1 MGKLNLSTTTQNNSN
16 LESFFQQRVD
26 QFLKTHIKSNNIID
40 EAIVYA
46 LEAPGKRVRPT
57 LLYLVSDALSLEL
70 DHADAIAG
78 ALETIH
84 TYSLVHDDLPCMDD
98 DDLRRGQP
106 SLHKKYS
113 EATAVLAGDAMQSMA
128 LEMLLDNQYFT
139 EKQNNLLA
147 KMLLETIGSK
157 GMILGQALD
166 IEYESREANESE
178 ILLMCELKTGVLI
191 EFCFL
196 APLMIADATNEKWK
210 RLGKIVGISFQLIDD
225 LLDLQ
230 ETSEN
235 LGKKSQKDI
244 IRNKKNYPISF
255 GEKKTVELLD
265 TYKAEANNLLQ
276 ELNLDEHYLSNY
288 IMNLFDRRIK

>member
-26 QFLKTHIKSNNIID
+26 QFLKNYIKSNNIID
-40 EAIVYA
+40 ESIVYA

-70 DHADAIAG
+70 GHADAIAG

-106 SLHKKYS
+106 SLHKKYN

-128 LEMLLDNQYFT
+128 IEMLLDNHHFS

-276 ELNLDEHYLSNY
+276 KLNLDEHYLSNY
-288 IMNLFDRRIK
+288 IMNLFNRRI

>member
-26 QFLKTHIKSNNIID
+26 QFLKTYIKSNNIID
-40 EAIVYA
+40 ESIVYA

-70 DHADAIAG
+70 DHTDAIAG

-106 SLHKKYS
+106 SLHKKYN

-128 LEMLLDNQYFT
+128 IEMLLDNQHFT

-255 GEKKTVELLD
+255 GEEKTVELLD
-265 TYKAEANNLLQ
+265 AYKAEANNLLQ

-288 IMNLFDRRIK
+288 IMNLFNRRI

>member
-26 QFLKTHIKSNNIID
+26 QFLKNYIKSNNIID
-40 EAIVYA
+40 ESIVYA

-70 DHADAIAG
+70 GHADAIAG

-106 SLHKKYS
+106 SLHKKYN

-128 LEMLLDNQYFT
+128 IEMLLDNHHFS

-288 IMNLFDRRIK
+288 IMNLFDRRI

>member
-1 MGKLNLSTTTQNNSN
+1 MGKLNLSTTTQSNSN
-16 LESFFQQRVD
+16 LESFFQHRVD
-26 QFLKTHIKSNNIID
+26 LFLNAYIKSNNIID
-40 EAIVYA
+40 EPIAYA

-106 SLHKKYS
+106 SLHKKYN
-113 EATAVLAGDAMQSMA
+113 EATAVLTGDAMQSMA
-128 LEMLLDNQYFT
+128 LEMLLDNQHFT

-255 GEKKTVELLD
+255 GEKKTIELLD
-265 TYKAEANNLLQ
+265 AYKAEANNLLQ

-288 IMNLFDRRIK
+288 IMNLFNRRI

>member
-26 QFLKTHIKSNNIID
+26 QFLKTYIKSNNIID
-40 EAIVYA
+40 ESIVYA

-106 SLHKKYS
+106 SLHKKYN

-128 LEMLLDNQYFT
+128 LEMLLDNQHFT

-196 APLMIADATNEKWK
+196 APLMIADATNEKWE

-265 TYKAEANNLLQ
+265 AYKAEVNNLLQ

-288 IMNLFDRRIK
+288 IMNLFNRRI

>member
-26 QFLKTHIKSNNIID
+26 QFLKTYIKSNNIID
-40 EAIVYA
+40 ESIVYA

-106 SLHKKYS
+106 SLHKKYN

-128 LEMLLDNQYFT
+128 IEMLLDNQHFT

-196 APLMIADATNEKWK
+196 APLMIADATNENWK

-244 IRNKKNYPISF
+244 IRNKKNYPIIF
-255 GEKKTVELLD
+255 GEEKTVELLD
-265 TYKAEANNLLQ
+265 AYKAEANNLLQ

-288 IMNLFDRRIK
+288 IMNLFNRRI

>member
-26 QFLKTHIKSNNIID
+26 QFLKTYIKSNNIID
-40 EAIVYA
+40 ESIVYA

-106 SLHKKYS
+106 SLHKKYN

-244 IRNKKNYPISF
+244 IRNKKNFPISF

-288 IMNLFDRRIK
+288 IMNLFNRRI

>member
-26 QFLKTHIKSNNIID
+26 QFLKTYIKSNNIID
-40 EAIVYA
+40 ESIVYA

-78 ALETIH
+78 AVETIH

-106 SLHKKYS
+106 SLHKKYN

-128 LEMLLDNQYFT
+128 IEMLLDNQHFT

-178 ILLMCELKTGVLI
+178 ILLMCELKTGVLL

-255 GEKKTVELLD
+255 GEEKTVELLD
-265 TYKAEANNLLQ
+265 AYKAEANNLLQ
-276 ELNLDEHYLSNY
+276 ELNLDEHYLSTY
-288 IMNLFDRRIK
+288 IMNLFNRRI

>member
-26 QFLKTHIKSNNIID
+26 QFLKTYIKSNNIID
-40 EAIVYA
+40 ESIVYA

-106 SLHKKYS
+106 SLHKKYN

-128 LEMLLDNQYFT
+128 VEMLLDNQHFT
-139 EKQNNLLA
+139 EKQNNILA

-288 IMNLFDRRIK
+288 IMNLFDRRI

>member
-26 QFLKTHIKSNNIID
+26 QFLKTYIKSNNIID
-40 EAIVYA
+40 ESIVYA

-70 DHADAIAG
+70 DHADAVAG

-106 SLHKKYS
+106 SLHKKYN

-128 LEMLLDNQYFT
+128 IEMLLDNQHFT

-255 GEKKTVELLD
+255 GEEKTVELLD
-265 TYKAEANNLLQ
+265 AYKAEANNLLQ

-288 IMNLFDRRIK
+288 IMNLFNRRI

>member
-26 QFLKTHIKSNNIID
+26 QFIKAYIKSNNIID
-40 EAIVYA
+40 EPIVYA

-57 LLYLVSDALSLEL
+57 LLYLVSDALSLDL

-106 SLHKKYS
+106 SLHKKYN

-128 LEMLLDNQYFT
+128 IKMLLENRHFT

-265 TYKAEANNLLQ
+265 VFKAEANNLLQ
-276 ELNLDEHYLSNY
+276 ELNLDDHYLSNY
-288 IMNLFDRRIK
+288 IMNLFNRRI

>member
-26 QFLKTHIKSNNIID
+26 QFLKTYIKSNNIID
-40 EAIVYA
+40 ESIVYA

-106 SLHKKYS
+106 SLHKKYN

-128 LEMLLDNQYFT
+128 IEMLLDNQHFS

-265 TYKAEANNLLQ
+265 TYKAEAHNLLQ

-288 IMNLFDRRIK
+288 IMNLFNRRI

>member
-26 QFLKTHIKSNNIID
+26 QFLKTYIKSNNIID
-40 EAIVYA
+40 ESIVYA

-106 SLHKKYS
+106 SLHKKYN

-128 LEMLLDNQYFT
+128 IEMLLDNQHFT

-147 KMLLETIGSK
+147 KKLLETIGSK

-196 APLMIADATNEKWK
+196 APLMIADATNEKWE

-288 IMNLFDRRIK
+288 IMNLFDRRI

>member
-26 QFLKTHIKSNNIID
+26 QFLKTYIKSNNIVD
-40 EAIVYA
+40 ESIVYA

-106 SLHKKYS
+106 SLHKKYN

-128 LEMLLDNQYFT
+128 IEMLLDNQHFT

-196 APLMIADATNEKWK
+196 APLMIADATNEKWE

-288 IMNLFDRRIK
+288 IMNLFNRRI

>member
-1 MGKLNLSTTTQNNSN
+1 
-16 LESFFQQRVD
+16 
-26 QFLKTHIKSNNIID
+26 
-40 EAIVYA
+40 
-46 LEAPGKRVRPT
+46 
-57 LLYLVSDALSLEL
+57 
-70 DHADAIAG
+70 
-78 ALETIH
+78 
-84 TYSLVHDDLPCMDD
+84 MDD

-106 SLHKKYS
+106 SLHKKYN

-128 LEMLLDNQYFT
+128 LEMLLDNQHFT

-166 IEYESREANESE
+166 IEYESGEANESE

-196 APLMIADATNEKWK
+196 APLMIADATNEKWE

-255 GEKKTVELLD
+255 GEEKTVELLD
-265 TYKAEANNLLQ
+265 AYKAEANNLLQ

-288 IMNLFDRRIK
+288 IMNLFNRRI

>member
-26 QFLKTHIKSNNIID
+26 QFIKAYIKSNNIID
-40 EAIVYA
+40 EPIVYA

-106 SLHKKYS
+106 SLHKKYN
-113 EATAVLAGDAMQSMA
+113 EATAVLTGDAMQSMA
-128 LEMLLDNQYFT
+128 LEMLLDNQHFT

-235 LGKKSQKDI
+235 LGKKSHKDI

-255 GEKKTVELLD
+255 GEKKTIELLD
-265 TYKAEANNLLQ
+265 AYKAEANNLLQ

-288 IMNLFDRRIK
+288 IMNLFNRRI

>member
-1 MGKLNLSTTTQNNSN
+1 MGKPNLSTTTQNNSN

-26 QFLKTHIKSNNIID
+26 QFLKTYIKSNNIID
-40 EAIVYA
+40 ESIVYA

-106 SLHKKYS
+106 SLHKKYN

-128 LEMLLDNQYFT
+128 IEMLLDNQHFT

-288 IMNLFDRRIK
+288 IMNLFDRRI

>member
-26 QFLKTHIKSNNIID
+26 QFLKTYIKSNNIID
-40 EAIVYA
+40 ESIVYA

-106 SLHKKYS
+106 SLHKKYN

-128 LEMLLDNQYFT
+128 MEMLLDNQHFT

-147 KMLLETIGSK
+147 KMLLKTIGSK

-196 APLMIADATNEKWK
+196 APLMIVDATNEKWK

-265 TYKAEANNLLQ
+265 TYKAEAHNLLQ
-276 ELNLDEHYLSNY
+276 KLNLDEHYLSNY
-288 IMNLFDRRIK
+288 IMNLFNRRI

>member
-26 QFLKTHIKSNNIID
+26 QFLKTYIKSNNIID
-40 EAIVYA
+40 ESIVYA

-70 DHADAIAG
+70 DHTDAIAG

-106 SLHKKYS
+106 SLHKKYN

-128 LEMLLDNQYFT
+128 IEMLLDNQHFT

-196 APLMIADATNEKWK
+196 APLMIADATNEKWE

-255 GEKKTVELLD
+255 GEEKTVELLD
-265 TYKAEANNLLQ
+265 AYKAEANNLLQ

-288 IMNLFDRRIK
+288 IMNLFDRRI

>member
-26 QFLKTHIKSNNIID
+26 QFLKTYIKSNNIID
-40 EAIVYA
+40 ESIVYA
-46 LEAPGKRVRPT
+46 LKAPGKRVRPT

-106 SLHKKYS
+106 SLHKKYN

-139 EKQNNLLA
+139 DKQNNLLA

-255 GEKKTVELLD
+255 GEKKTIELLD

-288 IMNLFDRRIK
+288 IMNLFNRRI

>member
-26 QFLKTHIKSNNIID
+26 QFLKTYIKSNNIID
-40 EAIVYA
+40 ESIVYA
-46 LEAPGKRVRPT
+46 LKAPGKRVRPT

-157 GMILGQALD
+157 GMIFGQALD

-178 ILLMCELKTGVLI
+178 ILLMCELKTGLLI

-288 IMNLFDRRIK
+288 IMNLFNRRI

>member
-26 QFLKTHIKSNNIID
+26 QFLKTYIKSNNIID
-40 EAIVYA
+40 ESIVYA

-57 LLYLVSDALSLEL
+57 LLYLVSNALSLEL

-106 SLHKKYS
+106 SLHKKYN

-128 LEMLLDNQYFT
+128 IEMLLDNQHFT

-265 TYKAEANNLLQ
+265 AYKAEANNLLQ

-288 IMNLFDRRIK
+288 IMNLFNRRI

>member
-26 QFLKTHIKSNNIID
+26 QFLKTYIKSNNIID
-40 EAIVYA
+40 ESIVYA

-106 SLHKKYS
+106 SLHKKYN

-128 LEMLLDNQYFT
+128 IEMLLDNQHFT

-196 APLMIADATNEKWK
+196 APLLIADATNEKWK

-288 IMNLFDRRIK
+288 IMNLFDRRI

>member
-16 LESFFQQRVD
+16 VDSFFQQRVD
-26 QFLKTHIKSNNIID
+26 QFLKTYIKSNNIID
-40 EAIVYA
+40 ESIVYA

-106 SLHKKYS
+106 SLHKKYN

-196 APLMIADATNEKWK
+196 APLMIADATNEKWE

-265 TYKAEANNLLQ
+265 NYKAEANNLLQ

-288 IMNLFDRRIK
+288 IMNLFDRRI

>member
-1 MGKLNLSTTTQNNSN
+1 MGKLNLSTTTQNNAN

-26 QFLKTHIKSNNIID
+26 QFLKTYIKSNNIID
-40 EAIVYA
+40 ESIVYA

-106 SLHKKYS
+106 SLHKKYN

-128 LEMLLDNQYFT
+128 IEMLLDNQHFT

-288 IMNLFDRRIK
+288 IMNLFNRRI

>member
-26 QFLKTHIKSNNIID
+26 QFLKTYIKSNNIID
-40 EAIVYA
+40 ESIVYA

-70 DHADAIAG
+70 DHADAVAG

-106 SLHKKYS
+106 SLHKKYN

-128 LEMLLDNQYFT
+128 IEMLLDNQYFS

-255 GEKKTVELLD
+255 GEDKTVELLD
-265 TYKAEANNLLQ
+265 AYKSEANNLLQ

-288 IMNLFDRRIK
+288 IMNLFNRRI

>member
-26 QFLKTHIKSNNIID
+26 QFLKTYIKSNNIID
-40 EAIVYA
+40 ESIVYA
-46 LEAPGKRVRPT
+46 LKAPGKRVRPT

-106 SLHKKYS
+106 SLHKKYN

-128 LEMLLDNQYFT
+128 VEMLLDNQHFT

-157 GMILGQALD
+157 GMIFGQALD

-288 IMNLFDRRIK
+288 IMNLFDRRI

>member
-1 MGKLNLSTTTQNNSN
+1 MGKLNLSTTTQSNSN

-26 QFLKTHIKSNNIID
+26 QFLKAYIKSNNIID
-40 EAIVYA
+40 EPIVYA
-46 LEAPGKRVRPT
+46 LQAPGKRVRPT

-106 SLHKKYS
+106 SLHKKYN

-128 LEMLLDNQYFT
+128 LEMLLDNQHFT

-255 GEKKTVELLD
+255 GEKKTIELLD
-265 TYKAEANNLLQ
+265 AYKAEANNLLQ

-288 IMNLFDRRIK
+288 IMNLFNRRI

>member
-26 QFLKTHIKSNNIID
+26 QFLKTYIKSNNIID
-40 EAIVYA
+40 ESIIYA

-70 DHADAIAG
+70 DHVDAIAG

-106 SLHKKYS
+106 SLHKKYN

-128 LEMLLDNQYFT
+128 IEMLLDNQHFT

-178 ILLMCELKTGVLI
+178 ILLMCELKTGVLL

-255 GEKKTVELLD
+255 GEEKTVELLD
-265 TYKAEANNLLQ
+265 AYKAEANNLLQ

-288 IMNLFDRRIK
+288 IMNLFDRRI

>member
-16 LESFFQQRVD
+16 LESFFQQRVNR
-26 QFLKTHIKSNNIID
+26 FLRTHTKSNNIID
-40 EAIVYA
+40 ESIVYA

-106 SLHKKYS
+106 SLHKKYN

-128 LEMLLDNQYFT
+128 LEMLLDNQHFT

-147 KMLLETIGSK
+147 KMLLEIIGSR

-244 IRNKKNYPISF
+244 TRNKKNYPISF
-255 GEKKTVELLD
+255 GEKKTDELLD
-265 TYKAEANNLLQ
+265 AYKTEANNLLQ

-288 IMNLFDRRIK
+288 IMNLFNRRI

>member
-26 QFLKTHIKSNNIID
+26 QFLKTYIKSNNIID
-40 EAIVYA
+40 ESIVYA

-106 SLHKKYS
+106 SLHKKYN

-128 LEMLLDNQYFT
+128 VEMLLDNQHFT
-139 EKQNNLLA
+139 DKQNNILA

-244 IRNKKNYPISF
+244 VRNKKNYPISF

-288 IMNLFDRRIK
+288 IMNLFDRRI

>member
-26 QFLKTHIKSNNIID
+26 QFLKTYIKSNNIID
-40 EAIVYA
+40 ESIVYA

-70 DHADAIAG
+70 DHADAVAG

-106 SLHKKYS
+106 SLHKKYN

-235 LGKKSQKDI
+235 LGKKSQK
-244 IRNKKNYPISF
+244 
-255 GEKKTVELLD
+255 
-265 TYKAEANNLLQ
+265 
-276 ELNLDEHYLSNY
+276 
-288 IMNLFDRRIK
+288 

>member
-1 MGKLNLSTTTQNNSN
+1 MGKLNLSTTTQSNSN

-26 QFLKTHIKSNNIID
+26 QFLKTYIKSNNIID
-40 EAIVYA
+40 ESIVYA

-70 DHADAIAG
+70 DHADAVAG

-106 SLHKKYS
+106 SLHKKYN

-128 LEMLLDNQYFT
+128 IEMLLDNQYFT

-196 APLMIADATNEKWK
+196 APLMIADATNEKWE

-265 TYKAEANNLLQ
+265 AYKAEANNLLQ

-288 IMNLFDRRIK
+288 IMNLFNRRI

>member
-26 QFLKTHIKSNNIID
+26 QFLKTYIKSNNIID
-40 EAIVYA
+40 ESIVYA

-106 SLHKKYS
+106 SLHKKYN

-265 TYKAEANNLLQ
+265 AYKAEANNLLG

-288 IMNLFDRRIK
+288 IMNLFDRRI

>member
-16 LESFFQQRVD
+16 LESFFQQRVNR
-26 QFLKTHIKSNNIID
+26 FLKTHTKSNNIID
-40 EAIVYA
+40 ESIVYA

-106 SLHKKYS
+106 SLHKKYN

-128 LEMLLDNQYFT
+128 LEMLLDNQHFT

-147 KMLLETIGSK
+147 KMLLEIIGSR

-178 ILLMCELKTGVLI
+178 ILLMCELKTGLLI

-196 APLMIADATNEKWK
+196 APLMIANTTNEKWK

-244 IRNKKNYPISF
+244 TRNKKNYPISF
-255 GEKKTVELLD
+255 GEKKTDELLD
-265 TYKAEANNLLQ
+265 AYKTEANNLLQ

-288 IMNLFDRRIK
+288 IMNLFNRRI

>member
-26 QFLKTHIKSNNIID
+26 QFLKNYIKSNNIID
-40 EAIVYA
+40 ESIIYA

-70 DHADAIAG
+70 GHADAIAG

-106 SLHKKYS
+106 SLHKKYN

-128 LEMLLDNQYFT
+128 IEMLLDNHHFS

-265 TYKAEANNLLQ
+265 TYKAEAHNLLQ
-276 ELNLDEHYLSNY
+276 KLNLDEHYLSNY
-288 IMNLFDRRIK
+288 IMNLFNRRI

>member
-26 QFLKTHIKSNNIID
+26 QFLKTYIKSNNIID
-40 EAIVYA
+40 ESIVYA

-106 SLHKKYS
+106 SLHKKYN

-128 LEMLLDNQYFT
+128 IEMLLDNQHFT

-265 TYKAEANNLLQ
+265 NYKAEANNLLQ

-288 IMNLFDRRIK
+288 IMNLFNRRI

>member
-1 MGKLNLSTTTQNNSN
+1 MGKLNLSTTTQNNRN

-26 QFLKTHIKSNNIID
+26 QFLKTCIKSNNIID
-40 EAIVYA
+40 ESIFYA

-70 DHADAIAG
+70 DHVDAIAG

-106 SLHKKYS
+106 SLHKKYN

-128 LEMLLDNQYFT
+128 IEMLLDNQYFT

-196 APLMIADATNEKWK
+196 APLTIANATNEKWK

-244 IRNKKNYPISF
+244 TRNKKNYPISF
-255 GEKKTVELLD
+255 GEKKTDELLD
-265 TYKAEANNLLQ
+265 AYKTEANNLLQ

-288 IMNLFDRRIK
+288 IMNLFNRRI

>member
-40 EAIVYA
+40 ESIVYA

-106 SLHKKYS
+106 SLHKKYN

-128 LEMLLDNQYFT
+128 IEMLLDNQHFT

-196 APLMIADATNEKWK
+196 APLMIADASNEKWE

-230 ETSEN
+230 ETSES

-265 TYKAEANNLLQ
+265 AYKAEANNLLQ

-288 IMNLFDRRIK
+288 IMNLFDRRI

>member
-26 QFLKTHIKSNNIID
+26 QFLKTYIKSNNIID
-40 EAIVYA
+40 ESIVYA
-46 LEAPGKRVRPT
+46 LKAPGKRVRPT

-106 SLHKKYS
+106 SLHKKYN

-288 IMNLFDRRIK
+288 IMNLFNRRI